1 MKHARNIKITIINH
15 GGEYRK
21 VDLIKIKTIQTYKLR
36 VVYSKNG
43 LNRIQS

>member
-21 VDLIKIKTIQTYKLR
+21 VDLIKIKTI
-36 VVYSKNG
+36 
-43 LNRIQS
+43 